1 MFGDL
6 CGRLSFATQ
15 MPKPSVRTPGLASG
29 KYHKQKN
36 HLTVLFIFMV
46 ISAGVEPALTG

>member
-1 MFGDL
+1 MILLREVVICYANAKTFG
-6 CGRLSFATQ
+6 AN
-15 MPKPSVRTPGLASG
+15 PGFVSG
-29 KYHKQKN
+29 KYHKYKN